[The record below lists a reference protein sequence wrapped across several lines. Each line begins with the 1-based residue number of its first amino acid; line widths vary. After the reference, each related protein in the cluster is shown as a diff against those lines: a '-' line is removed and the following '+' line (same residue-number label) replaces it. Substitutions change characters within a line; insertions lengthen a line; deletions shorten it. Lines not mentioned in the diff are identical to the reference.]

1 MQKYTAIIFFF
12 LLLLGNAPSSKA
24 LSTENE
30 AAFSSTFFRGSART
44 KNHKDPVKRGSIRA
58 FVNTICTSELEGDKC
73 PHRGSGR

>member
-1 MQKYTAIIFFF
+1 MQSHTLIIFSF

-24 LSTENE
+24 LMIENE

-44 KNHKDPVKRGSIRA
+44 KNHEDRVRQKGIRA
-58 FVNTICTSELEGDKC
+58 FLNTTCGSDLDSDKC